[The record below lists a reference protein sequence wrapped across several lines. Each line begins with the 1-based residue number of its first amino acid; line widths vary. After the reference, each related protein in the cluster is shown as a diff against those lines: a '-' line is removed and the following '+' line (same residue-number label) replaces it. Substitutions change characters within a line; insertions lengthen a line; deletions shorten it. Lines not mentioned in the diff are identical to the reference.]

1 MAESPPVRNVP
12 APARSPRWDFF
23 WLLVKRDLKVRYAGS
38 TLGALWNLIHP
49 IVMILVY
56 TVIFSSLF
64 NRGDDG
70 GPRVYIIHL
79 CSGILVW
86 LVFAEVLNRSVATL
100 VENANFLQKLAFPPL
115 ILHGSV
121 LFNVLLVY
129 GVGLIALWLIL
140 LLTGGTGDAPVWKWL
155 AVFPV
160 MALVGVAASGLG
172 MILSALNIFF
182 RDTAQIIIVILQI
195 GFWFNPIVYPKSL
208 LENSP
213 LGAMTWLLFLNP
225 VEHFVSTA
233 QDLLGDPSA
242 EPWSY
247 APAVVILFP
256 AVCLILGVIGFGRL
270 LPEVRDN
277 L

>member
-1 MAESPPVRNVP
+1 MAESPPARNVP
-12 APARSPRWDFF
+12 AFAARSPHWDFF

-38 TLGALWNLIHP
+38 TLGALWNVIHP

-56 TVIFSSLF
+56 MVIFSSLIS
-64 NRGDDG
+64 RDGGG
-70 GPRVYIIHL
+70 GPRGYIIHL

-100 VENANFLQKLAFPPL
+100 IENANFLQKLAFPPL

-121 LFNVLLVY
+121 LFNVLLVH

-140 LLTGGTGDAPVWKWL
+140 FLTGPAPPWTWL

-160 MALVGVAASGLG
+160 MALAGAAASGLG

-233 QDLLGDPSA
+233 QALLGSPSA
-242 EPWSY
+242 DPWSY